1 MEDVSVA
8 FCCHS
13 PVEQARQTE
22 AGAGLCPSTVFQQYI
37 DLESLPLISGNTS
50 EQNSEPRRAPRDPDW
65 EQISQIP
72 IAFHLPRMMDSPPV
86 SHQSS
91 PAAEEVTPG
100 PDLSSYTTSGSTANQ
115 RAAR

>member
-1 MEDVSVA
+1 MERV
-8 FCCHS
+8 
-13 PVEQARQTE
+13 RQTE
-22 AGAGLCPSTVFQQYI
+22 AGGGALSLRVFQQYI

-72 IAFHLPRMMDSPPV
+72 IAFRLPRMMDRPPV

-115 RAAR
+115 RAAH